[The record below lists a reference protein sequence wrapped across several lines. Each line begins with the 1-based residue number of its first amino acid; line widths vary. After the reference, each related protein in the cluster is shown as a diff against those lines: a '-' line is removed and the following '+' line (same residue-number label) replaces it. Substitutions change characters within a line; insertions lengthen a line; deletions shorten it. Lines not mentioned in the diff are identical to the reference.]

1 MSEGTQA
8 ARLRKLE
15 RDIRRRIDI
24 RMALRRAATSVPA
37 ALQIVVAATGAYSV
51 AHFLFGHAVP
61 LVAVTVTISALGFT
75 RDARPRRVLESVIG
89 ILVGIALAEVL
100 LLVVG
105 SGVWQ
110 LAVVLF
116 ATLVVARLVSPSNAF
131 AVAAGVQ
138 SMLVLLLPAP
148 DGGVF
153 IRSVDGMI
161 GGAMALIVTA
171 LIPRDPR
178 RLALSDT
185 RKLHSILRESLDTLV
200 VALLRADEPAA
211 SLALERLRRTQAI
224 IEESN
229 ASLETAIAV
238 SRISPFLRRHL
249 PALRRQAALNTGLD
263 LAARH
268 MRLLA
273 RRIDFLVRDGVPR
286 PELAALFERVG
297 DGLADLRGEARGG
310 RAVGASSASAD
321 HSSPGAPS
329 GASPGREALEKL
341 AATLD
346 PAIVLPDAQMTDS
359 IVVHLLRPLVVDL
372 LVASGMTL
380 EDARALLPKV

>member
-24 RMALRRAATSVPA
+24 RMSLRRTASSIPA
-37 ALQIVVAATGAYSV
+37 ALQIVVAATGAYAV
-51 AHFLFGHAVP
+51 AHYLFGHAVP

-105 SGVWQ
+105 TGVWQ
-110 LAVVLF
+110 IAVVLF
-116 ATLVVARLVSPSNAF
+116 ATLIVARLVSPSNAF

-138 SMLVLLLPAP
+138 SMLVMLLPAP

-153 IRSVDGMI
+153 IRSIDGLI

-178 RLALSDT
+178 RLALADT
-185 RKLHSILRESLDTLV
+185 RKLHSILQEALDTLV
-200 VALLRADEPAA
+200 LALLKADEPAA
-211 SLALERLRRTQAI
+211 SLALERLRRTQAV
-224 IEESN
+224 IEDSN

-249 PALRRQAALNTGLD
+249 PALRRQVALNTGLD

-273 RRIDFLVRDGVPR
+273 RRIDFLVRDGVAR

-297 DGLADLRGEARGG
+297 DGLADLPG
-310 RAVGASSASAD
+310 D
-321 HSSPGAPS
+321 SPGAR
-329 GASPGREALEKL
+329 ATLEAL
-341 AATLD
+341 AVTLD
-346 PAIVLPDAQMTDS
+346 PAVVLPDAQVTDS

-372 LVASGMTL
+372 LVASGITL
-380 EDARALLPKV
+380 AEARALLPRV